1 LNKKFII
8 IGLLAT
14 FGIVSNAM
22 ADNLLEAMD
31 ADGGYKTL
39 LSAIKIAGLE
49 DTLKGAG
56 PITVFAPTDE
66 AFKAL
71 PKDKLDALLK
81 DPVALK
87 KVLSYSIVTTKIT
100 GADVAAGKVKSLEG
114 EDIKLDVAGGVKVN
128 NIGVVSNSSADN
140 GVIHGVNTLLQPKS

>member
-1 LNKKFII
+1 MNKKFII

>member
-1 LNKKFII
+1 MNKKFII
-8 IGLLAT
+8 IGLLAS

-56 PITVFAPTDE
+56 PITVFAPTDD

-71 PKDKLDALLK
+71 PKAKLDALMK

-140 GVIHGVNTLLQPKS
+140 GVIHGVNTLLEPKS